1 MVAFS
6 GVIGIDFSGGIDA
19 GHKIWLAEGP
29 ISSGQVHL
37 LGLRRA
43 SELAGG
49 MADRATAIA
58 ALREWIAALPGGI
71 LIGCDF
77 PFSLARSM
85 IRHDSWDAFAAAF
98 GVDYPQP
105 EALFAAGRD
114 AGSPYRQTDREARTP
129 FAPCNLRIYRQ
140 TYYGIRDLLA
150 PLATT
155 DRARI
160 LPFHDPA
167 SGLPGLIEVCPASLL
182 KARGWYIPY
191 KGPDRRPARAWL
203 LDRLIEND
211 IVIPTPFRDAMLDD
225 PEGDALDSVIAAVCT
240 ARAIEQI
247 AQPVD
252 ALSRLEGRVY
262 Y

>member
-1 MVAFS
+1 VFDLS
-6 GVIGIDFSGGIDA
+6 SVVGVDFSGSIDA
-19 GHKIWLAEGP
+19 GRKIWLAEGQ
-29 ISSGQVHL
+29 ISGGKVQISA
-37 LGLRRA
+37 LRRA

-49 MADRATAIA
+49 VADRDSVVV
-58 ALREWIAALPGGI
+58 ALRDWIAALPGGT

-98 GVDYPQP
+98 GSDYPQA
-105 EALFAAGRD
+105 EALFAAGRA

-150 PLATT
+150 PLAATGQ
-155 DRARI
+155 ARI

-167 SGLPGLIEVCPASLL
+167 SDLPGLIEVCPASLL

-191 KGPDRRPARAWL
+191 KGPDRRPARARL

-211 IVIPTPFRDAMLDD
+211 IVISASFQIAILDD

-240 ARAIEQI
+240 ACAAEQI

-252 ALSRLEGRVY
+252 ALNRLEGKVY